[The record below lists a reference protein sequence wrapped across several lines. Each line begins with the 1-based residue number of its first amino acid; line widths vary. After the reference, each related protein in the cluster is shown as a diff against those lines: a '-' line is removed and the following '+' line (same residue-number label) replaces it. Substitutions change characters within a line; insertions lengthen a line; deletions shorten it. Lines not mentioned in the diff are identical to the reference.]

1 LTLKEFLNILLT
13 EHKLTVTMVGLGST
27 LLFNNFLPAPKK
39 AERIAMKFTDLV
51 PMVSKKPISDKQ
63 QYFILDITCETAQ
76 GEDIDDVP
84 PIVLYFR

>member
-1 LTLKEFLNILLT
+1 LKEFLNILLT
-13 EHKLTVTMVGLGST
+13 EYKLVVTMVGLGNI

-39 AERIAMKFTDLV
+39 SERLAMKFTDLV
-51 PMVSKKPISDKQ
+51 PMISKKPISDKQ
-63 QYFILDITCETAQ
+63 QYFILEITCETVQ